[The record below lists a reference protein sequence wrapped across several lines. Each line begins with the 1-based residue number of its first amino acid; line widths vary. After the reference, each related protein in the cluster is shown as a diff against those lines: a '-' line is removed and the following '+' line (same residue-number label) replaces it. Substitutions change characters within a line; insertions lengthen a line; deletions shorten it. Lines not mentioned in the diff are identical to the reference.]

1 MIAGGRHDIHFSS
14 RRGGSFDLP
23 RRRLQAFRPLQLDLV
38 MPAFSRR
45 FRFATLVILAAPILG
60 PPGDVRAESNVTLG
74 GYTLVNHGLVGV
86 GRIPADL
93 RDRFGE
99 TFGSGSGM
107 AIDPKSWRRAG
118 VRYRGTLYL
127 LPDRGYNVSGTIN
140 YRARLNRISIV
151 FTPADKPARLK
162 PDDRQRTVAARLA
175 GTMLL
180 TDRAGV
186 PLSGLDPVEGG
197 IRAAR
202 AGFPAMPQSPNGHV
216 AIDSEAV
223 VRLHDGSFFVSD
235 EYGPYIYRFSPRGR
249 MLAAVRPPDAFIPR
263 RNGRD
268 NFSSNNPGAGA
279 SAPVPPNPDTGR
291 QNNQGFEGLALTPD
305 GKYLVAILQSATR
318 QDGGD
323 KAETREH
330 TRMLYYDI
338 SAIDRPVLVREHV
351 VALPAFE
358 TEDGKRRI
366 AAQSELLALDQDH
379 FLLICR
385 DAGNGYGQEGTT
397 SVYRRIE
404 LLDTSG
410 ATNIAGSRY
419 DGLEPVAP
427 KGRPVDGIVPAAR
440 TSFIDINDSA
450 ELAKFGLR
458 NGPPQDRNNLS
469 EKWESMGL
477 VPALD
482 RAHPRDFFLFVANDN
497 DFITQRGFHAGAEYK
512 DASGVDVD
520 TMFLVFRV
528 TLPASRPAIADRR
541 RNQR

>member
-1 MIAGGRHDIHFSS
+1 
-14 RRGGSFDLP
+14 
-23 RRRLQAFRPLQLDLV
+23 

-45 FRFATLVILAAPILG
+45 FRFATFVILAAPILG

-86 GRIPADL
+86 GRIPADQ

-107 AIDPKSWRRAG
+107 AVDPKSWRRAG
-118 VRYRGTLYL
+118 GHYRGTLYL

-151 FTPADKPARLK
+151 FTPADKPERLK

-404 LLDTSG
+404 LVDTSG